1 MVQSYKKNLTYASR
15 SQEKFHFSPFISKS
29 VCQRSFALIR
39 VGHNFYILFVLSVP
53 TSFFVSGHTHKK
65 AVTRLIVD
73 YRFVQIKNNYS
84 IVLIDI
90 RARSLLRYPIQ

>member
-39 VGHNFYILFVLSVP
+39 VGHNYYYIV
-53 TSFFVSGHTHKK
+53 FVSILYYIGFALYLSCALYNILYLLAFVFWHIEMTDIISLRK
-65 AVTRLIVD
+65 
-73 YRFVQIKNNYS
+73 FVQPTAHI
-84 IVLIDI
+84 
-90 RARSLLRYPIQ
+90 

>member
-39 VGHNFYILFVLSVP
+39 VGHNYILYLLALFVVLVS
-53 TSFFVSGHTHKK
+53 SFFVF
-65 AVTRLIVD
+65 D
-73 YRFVQIKNNYS
+73 
-84 IVLIDI
+84 
-90 RARSLLRYPIQ
+90 